1 MTIWHWL
8 STSRYTRSLEA
19 EVERL
24 RSDRDEARRH
34 VWALMNSL
42 VTTTGAPLPQEIL
55 KLAERKT
62 GAPAPAGPGQQ
73 RGKKSWHQRAMALE
87 IESVRRARDLA
98 AGGAEPEQAKVAHEM
113 QSGICGA
120 QQKGEPR

>member
-8 STSRYTRSLEA
+8 STSRYTRSLET

-24 RSDRDEARRH
+24 RTDRDEARRH

-62 GAPAPAGPGQQ
+62 GTPAPAGPGQQ

-87 IESVRRARDLA
+87 IESVRRARNLA
-98 AGGAEPEQAKVAHEM
+98 ASGAESEQATATHETKPGTGGM
-113 QSGICGA
+113 
-120 QQKGEPR
+120 QQKGEPQ